1 MNKFEKLFGIRP
13 GQVRKNCILL
23 PCINKE
29 ILAGLGVKN
38 LKRGKLY
45 GCADTGDFTLIHTG
59 MGAGLAGDAVLYLK
73 ETSSQNVV
81 LFGSC
86 GSVGGLGIGNLVL
99 PVRCLAQESFTE
111 MLKNRNQESKVFY
124 PDYDLTEAFLGSDQ
138 DPLIK
143 KVTCMTISS
152 LKLEEERATDLR
164 GEGID
169 VVDMECSAFLSAAQT
184 VKLKAFGLFYVSD
197 VVGEKPFYEPLNQ
210 KDKKL
215 LRLSIEKATGMLR
228 GFLGINKNGK
238 S

>member
-1 MNKFEKLFGIRP
+1 MRP

-23 PCINKE
+23 PCVNKE
-29 ILAGLGVKN
+29 ILASFGVKN

-45 GCADTGDFTLIHTG
+45 GCADRGDFTLIQTG
-59 MGAGLAGDAVLYLK
+59 IGAGLVGDAVLYLK

-86 GSVGGLGIGNLVL
+86 GSLGGLDIGSLVL

-111 MLKNRNQESKVFY
+111 MLKNRNQESKAFY
-124 PDYDLTEAFLGSDQ
+124 PDYDLTEAFLSSHQ

-152 LKLEEERATDLR
+152 LKLEEERAMDLK
-164 GEGID
+164 EQGID
-169 VVDMECSAFLSAAQT
+169 VVDMECSALLSAAQA

-197 VVGEKPFYEPLNQ
+197 VVGEKPFYEPLTQ

-215 LRLSIEKATGMLR
+215 LQLSIEKSAGMLCDFTKEHLK
-228 GFLGINKNGK
+228 GN
-238 S
+238 